1 MRVGDINMG
10 SKKFYKDAKELIIF
24 VIVVV
29 ASVLLVQS
37 FVITSTKVQ
46 QHSMENTL
54 IENDFL
60 FAEKLSY
67 RLTDPKLGDII
78 VFLQERP
85 EGFKG
90 NPLGITIDDIK
101 NKFIKDEY
109 NNKVPPRMRY
119 VKRVIGLPGDIID
132 IREGIVYV
140 NDKALDEPYIKGD
153 PTDARTHLDYP
164 VTVPEKQIFVLGD
177 NRKASN
183 DSRNFGCVDQSLI
196 EGKVVLRLWPL
207 NKIRVF

>member
-1 MRVGDINMG
+1 MG
-10 SKKFYKDAKELIIF
+10 SKKFYRDAKDLIVF
-24 VIVVV
+24 VIVIA

-54 IENDFL
+54 MENDFL

-67 RLTDPKLGDII
+67 RVTDPKLGDII
-78 VFLQERP
+78 VFLKERP

-101 NKFIKDEY
+101 NKFRKNKY
-109 NNKVPPRMRY
+109 NNKIEPRMRY
-119 VKRVIGLPGDIID
+119 VKRVIGLPGDTID
-132 IREGIVYV
+132 IREGKVYV
-140 NDKALDEPYIKGD
+140 NDNALEEPYIKGD
-153 PTDARTHLDYP
+153 PTDARTHIDYP
-164 VTVPEKQIFVLGD
+164 LTVPEEQIFVLGD
-177 NRKASN
+177 NRKASK

-207 NKIRVF
+207 NKMRLF

>member
-1 MRVGDINMG
+1 MG
-10 SKKFYKDAKELIIF
+10 SNKFYKDVKELIIF

-29 ASVLLVQS
+29 ASVLVVQS

-54 IENDFL
+54 MENDFL

-67 RLTDPKLGDII
+67 HVTKPKLGDVV
-78 VFLQERP
+78 VFLEERP

-101 NKFIKDEY
+101 NKFKKDKY
-109 NNKVPPRMRY
+109 NKRVMPRMRY
-119 VKRVIGLPGDIID
+119 VKRVIGVPGDEVD
-132 IREGIVYV
+132 IRDGQVYV
-140 NDKALDEPYIKGD
+140 NDIALDEPYIKGD
-153 PTDARTHLDYP
+153 YTDARTQVEYP
-164 VTVPEKQIFVLGD
+164 LEVPDDQVFVLGD

-207 NKIRVF
+207 GKIRAF